1 MLRSMGLFQ
10 LPLPLAMPYIE
21 AGELETVLDEYSV
34 EVAGLSLYYP
44 SRNQSLPKLR
54 AFVEFARA
62 RMHLDFD
69 STDYLSQRVGS

>member
-1 MLRSMGLFQ
+1 
-10 LPLPLAMPYIE
+10 
-21 AGELETVLDEYSV
+21 VLDEYSV